1 MSQPTTTLAE
11 IKAAGPCQ
19 DRWRHALRNPA
30 VKKICADTPITVR
43 QIVETVGLNDALWC
57 LRAMPGHDDKWRFF
71 AVSCARRV
79 QHLMLDPRSVAAL
92 DVAERYALGQA
103 TDEELAAAS
112 DAARDAASD
121 AAIAAA
127 IAAASDAAIAAARDA
142 ARDAAW
148 AARATARAAAWAAR
162 ATARAAAWA
171 AASDAARDAASD
183 AAIAAA
189 SAAAIAAER
198 AWQAAELIRICE
210 EIEP

>member
-112 DAARDAASD
+112 DAARDAAW
-121 AAIAAA
+121 AARAAA
-127 IAAASDAAIAAARDA
+127 RASARAAARAAASDAA
-142 ARDAAW
+142 W
-148 AARATARAAAWAAR
+148 
-162 ATARAAAWA
+162 AAAWA
-171 AASDAARDAASD
+171 AASDAAWAAASD
-183 AAIAAA
+183 AAWAAAWAAA
-189 SAAAIAAER
+189 SDAASDAER

>member
-1 MSQPTTTLAE
+1 MSQPTTTLDE

-112 DAARDAASD
+112 DAARDAAW
-121 AAIAAA
+121 AARAAA
-127 IAAASDAAIAAARDA
+127 WASARAAARAAASDAA
-142 ARDAAW
+142 W
-148 AARATARAAAWAAR
+148 
-162 ATARAAAWA
+162 AAAWA
-171 AASDAARDAASD
+171 AASDAAWAAASD
-183 AAIAAA
+183 AAWAAAWAAA
-189 SAAAIAAER
+189 SDASRRSDAER